1 MTSGRRSDIWCLPP
15 TPEGWIWKTHSKWTW
30 NKLRNHLSDVGK
42 RFSLQTTPESPT
54 QKLLQVL
61 HHISAGIAKEVAT
74 AQKAAMQ
81 YTSSHQQ
88 LQLLPGSSMN
98 VNLVPKFFWPTRW
111 RFSFWQTTKGKT
123 TSSSFQI
130 LQTNRPWYSKA
141 TSQTSKNPFN
151 KLSLT
156 LCAAFA
162 KSSAVCDYSV
172 LCSFYCSYSLRLH
185 QRSRPMVKRST
196 WSNHQAQQPGP
207 SGKKRSPPPA
217 LCKGH
222 WASKRWP
229 PLSQHEDPSLGSPEL

>member
-1 MTSGRRSDIWCLPP
+1 M
-15 TPEGWIWKTHSKWTW
+15 
-30 NKLRNHLSDVGK
+30 SDVEK

-61 HHISAGIAKEVAT
+61 HHLSTGIAKEVAT

-196 WSNHQAQQPGP
+196 HGQTIKPNSQVQVAKSEVLHLLCAKATEHPNAGRPFHSTKILRWA
-207 SGKKRSPPPA
+207 A
-217 LCKGH
+217 LNC
-222 WASKRWP
+222 RY
-229 PLSQHEDPSLGSPEL
+229 DMN